1 MAYFHHFGSKIT
13 FFLCRFTYFCQ
24 LFEPNIG
31 ENNKVE
37 HSKLAWSNGIM
48 CQFEEKHNFLINSLI
63 CIYFFYEALKKS
75 LIIYCTLYIKN
86 ENLKFLFKSLLLPWI
101 VLRKVKKKTS
111 KMILLM

>member
-13 FFLCRFTYFCQ
+13 FFLCRFPYFCQ

-37 HSKLAWSNGIM
+37 YSNLAYSNGIM
-48 CQFEEKHNFLINSLI
+48 CKFEEKHNFWINSVI
-63 CIYFFYEALKKS
+63 CIYFLRSTQKKFNNI
-75 LIIYCTLYIKN
+75 LYTLYEKW
-86 ENLKFLFKSLLLPWI
+86 KSKISVQKSPASMDSFE
-101 VLRKVKKKTS
+101 KSKKKTS

>member
-1 MAYFHHFGSKIT
+1 MAYFYHFGSKIT
-13 FFLCRFTYFCQ
+13 LFLCRFPYFCQ

-37 HSKLAWSNGIM
+37 HSKLACSNGTM
-48 CQFEEKHNFLINSLI
+48 CKFEEKHNFGINSLI

-75 LIIYCTLYIKN
+75 LIIYCTLYMKN

-101 VLRKVKKKTS
+101 VLRKVKKKNQV
-111 KMILLM
+111 K